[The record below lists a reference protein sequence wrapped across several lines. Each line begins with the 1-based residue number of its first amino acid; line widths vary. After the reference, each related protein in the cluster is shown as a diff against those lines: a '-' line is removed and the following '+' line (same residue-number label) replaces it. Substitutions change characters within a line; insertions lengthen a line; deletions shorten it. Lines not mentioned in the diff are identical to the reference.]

1 VRHGF
6 ATPFDFGRRDAD
18 FANLGDGDLGVDVEG
33 LFLSSDAASKL
44 PGAEKLDVSDGAE
57 VLSSRLLS
65 SDDDS
70 FLKSMGF

>member
-1 VRHGF
+1 MRHGF
-6 ATPFDFGRRDAD
+6 ATPFDFVRHDVD

-44 PGAEKLDVSDGAE
+44 QGAAKLDVPDDAE